1 IKVLDTPAVEAQRWH
16 FQLAREAGKD
26 PRIRKAVSL
35 AIDRNTIIKELL
47 LGYARPVVS
56 PIPPGL
62 IGHTN
67 LGQKPYDPDKARAIL
82 KQAGYQTL
90 TLDFVLMKDLYPK
103 QLEIAQAVAAMLSE
117 VGIKVNIRNL
127 EIATARE
134 QRSAGNYDLFFSGWA
149 HMPHDP
155 DWYFGQWFTRAGAE
169 KLTRFS
175 DPRAKLLLAEGAPQ
189 SAVDELNRHLG
200 LREPL
205 WVQYGIFLRSVVRG
219 DFGQSFQYRSP
230 ALRVVVERVPATIQ
244 LALTAMALTVL
255 VGVSI
260 GIVAAV
266 RQGSAYD
273 YAGTVLAVLGQSLP
287 NFWLGIML
295 MLLFGVTLRWLP
307 TSGFHGW
314 QSLVLPS
321 VTLAAF
327 PTALVARL
335 TRSSLLEILGQ
346 EYIRTGRAKGLGE
359 PRVVLRHAL
368 KNATIPLLTVLGLQ
382 IGTLLGGA
390 VITES
395 IFAWP
400 GMGKLVVDAI
410 FFRDFPVVQT
420 ILILSA

>member
-1 IKVLDTPAVEAQRWH
+1 VH
-16 FQLAREAGKD
+16 
-26 PRIRKAVSL
+26 
-35 AIDRNTIIKELL
+35 
-47 LGYARPVVS
+47 
-56 PIPPGL
+56 
-62 IGHTN
+62 
-67 LGQKPYDPDKARAIL
+67 
-82 KQAGYQTL
+82 
-90 TLDFVLMKDLYPK
+90 
-103 QLEIAQAVAAMLSE
+103 
-117 VGIKVNIRNL
+117 
-127 EIATARE
+127 
-134 QRSAGNYDLFFSGWA
+134 
-149 HMPHDP
+149 
-155 DWYFGQWFTRAGAE
+155 
-169 KLTRFS
+169 
-175 DPRAKLLLAEGAPQ
+175 
-189 SAVDELNRHLG
+189 
-200 LREPL
+200 
-205 WVQYGIFLRSVVRG
+205 G

-244 LALTAMALTVL
+244 LALCALALTVL
-255 VGVSI
+255 VGVSL
-260 GIVAAV
+260 GVVAAV

-420 ILILSA
+420 ILILSATIFVVINLLVDLLYTVIDPRIRYG